1 MDTYYDI
8 VKDAI
13 ESTGVDYVEN
23 DKSVWLDGLDFAVP
37 SRKLA
42 IKINRV
48 SVENNDVTATTPI
61 RERGYH
67 KKMHDSVENAGWEL
81 LSLDDR
87 QLVDPSWS
95 NITKPFILMKIAGTA
110 EHVIYGRDVSI
121 TRVEVPADLRYAN
134 DFLKDI
140 ISRGMLQHRILSLSV
155 VRIRVMACMSVMSS
169 ECSHCVMSAINR
181 T

>member
-8 VKDAI
+8 VKSVI

-48 SVENNDVTATTPI
+48 SIENNDVTATVPI

-67 KKMHDSVENAGWEL
+67 KKMHDTVEKAGWEL

-87 QLVDPSWS
+87 QLVDYE
-95 NITKPFILMKIAGTA
+95 LV
-110 EHVIYGRDVSI
+110 EHHETVHSDENRRNS
-121 TRVEVPADLRYAN
+121 RACDLWA
-134 DFLKDI
+134 
-140 ISRGMLQHRILSLSV
+140 
-155 VRIRVMACMSVMSS
+155 
-169 ECSHCVMSAINR
+169 
-181 T
+181 